1 MKHYYNHAML
11 LYEAEQKRLS
21 VMPTKYTKLEAQT
34 NDRMW
39 FDLAMSEVCPGT
51 ILVSKFEKCSENRA
65 VWLKAGVKVSAE
77 SGRFLPCVA

>member
-1 MKHYYNHAML
+1 ML

-21 VMPTKYTKLEAQT
+21 VMPMKYTKLEAQT

-39 FDLAMSEVCPGT
+39 FDLAVSEVCLGT